1 MHSAITQR
9 LCPLS
14 TAVHA
19 VHQEKVRIGIFDNV
33 WGKIARNV
41 YEFISNPTVLYF
53 FSADVHSAFLCGAK
67 VVLNRQVLQA
77 HVLPDKCVPEVL
89 THELTMGPVYRCS
102 ALSDFRSSKVQICI
116 FFAYLYHTVLI
127 AVLPT
132 QNFYQISVLAQLF
145 CQFCIQMDNRAD
157 RCTIC
162 LMFGTKGDNCAKC
175 LVDWATCLIKHAWN
189 FCNII

>member
-33 WGKIARNV
+33 WGKIARSV

-116 FFAYLYHTVLI
+116 VFCLFVSYCTDCCLTHPKFLSDQCSCPTILPVLH
-127 AVLPT
+127 P
-132 QNFYQISVLAQLF
+132 N
-145 CQFCIQMDNRAD
+145 
-157 RCTIC
+157 
-162 LMFGTKGDNCAKC
+162 G
-175 LVDWATCLIKHAWN
+175 
-189 FCNII
+189 